1 MGGSEGW
8 DAILSGSVRRQG
20 TQGRMIPSWHGFRVH
35 MGLAFGYSVCVP
47 LGRGLVADLDIID
60 TTHELFSVRAIV

>member
-1 MGGSEGW
+1 
-8 DAILSGSVRRQG
+8 
-20 TQGRMIPSWHGFRVH
+20 MIPSWHGFRVH